1 MATRLEARS
10 PRPVH
15 GPAWPVSY
23 GLVTQAGRCVAG
35 PDWVGF
41 QRVAA
46 GLINCWVGLVRT
58 VLAVLHGLHKYV
70 RRIVLL
76 SRIYINKHKHGEE
89 SGITSFLEPH
99 PIWTIINGYPS
110 VLIVYMNRH

>member
-1 MATRLEARS
+1 MRTVIS
-10 PRPVH
+10 GRPVH

-46 GLINCWVGLVRT
+46 GLINCWVGLGWVGLVRT
-58 VLAVLHGLHKYV
+58 VLAVYTAAQICTSHSS
-70 RRIVLL
+70 L
-76 SRIYINKHKHGEE
+76 SCI
-89 SGITSFLEPH
+89 
-99 PIWTIINGYPS
+99 
-110 VLIVYMNRH
+110 

>member
-1 MATRLEARS
+1 MVS
-10 PRPVH
+10 SDRPVH

-23 GLVTQAGRCVAG
+23 KLVTQAGRCVAG

-76 SRIYINKHKHGEE
+76 SRIYKQTQTWRGVRHHIV
-89 SGITSFLEPH
+89 LRA
-99 PIWTIINGYPS
+99 PS
-110 VLIVYMNRH
+110 HLDNN

>member
-1 MATRLEARS
+1 MRTVIS
-10 PRPVH
+10 GRPVH

-23 GLVTQAGRCVAG
+23 RLVTQAGRCVAG

-58 VLAVLHGLHKYV
+58 VLAVYTAAQICTSHSSS
-70 RRIVLL
+70 L
-76 SRIYINKHKHGEE
+76 SYI
-89 SGITSFLEPH
+89 
-99 PIWTIINGYPS
+99 
-110 VLIVYMNRH
+110 